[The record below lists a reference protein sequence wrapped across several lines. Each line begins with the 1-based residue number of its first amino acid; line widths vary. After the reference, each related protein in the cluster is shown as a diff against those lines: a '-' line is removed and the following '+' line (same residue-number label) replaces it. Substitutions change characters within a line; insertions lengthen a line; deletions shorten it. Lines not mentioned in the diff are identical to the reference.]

1 MTGVDLLVLCE
12 CNETE
17 SSGPKLSKKCEA
29 SGKQTNKQNA
39 AQLLIFGL
47 FINQISKYFAY
58 YANCKTKEMGNRLN
72 NRIEENYYDS
82 KKPSEKCCVEFEPK
96 DKNVKANTRGKGNVI
111 MN

>member
-1 MTGVDLLVLCE
+1 MDLRSWQLKSWQLKVVTNSYRFSIDGMRSVRLTGVDLLVLCE

-47 FINQISKYFAY
+47 FINQVTINQISKYFAY
-58 YANCKTKEMGNRLN
+58 YANCKTKEIGNRLN
-72 NRIEENYYDS
+72 N
-82 KKPSEKCCVEFEPK
+82 
-96 DKNVKANTRGKGNVI
+96 
-111 MN
+111 

>member
-1 MTGVDLLVLCE
+1 MRSVRLTGVDLLVLCE

-47 FINQISKYFAY
+47 FINQVTINQISKYFAY
-58 YANCKTKEMGNRLN
+58 YANCKTKESEIDWT
-72 NRIEENYYDS
+72 IEFLLSWQIVLD
-82 KKPSEKCCVEFEPK
+82 V
-96 DKNVKANTRGKGNVI
+96 
-111 MN
+111 